1 MADPVD
7 WDVARSVARRFA
19 QRQPFATTFYSEQLE
34 SDFERFTA
42 QAEQL
47 VGEETGLWSLSGNAR
62 ARLTDR
68 DGWIDANVASYQRM
82 LKPLLD
88 KVGDRLSTGRLAPI
102 GSRIAGAELGFMLG
116 WMSGRVLG
124 QYDMLIVEDQ
134 DVDDQDIVYHVGPNV
149 VALERKFAFRPEE
162 FRLWL
167 SLHEVTHRAQFTGV
181 PWLREYFLSL
191 VSEIMESVDPDPDRF
206 AEALR
211 RFASARR
218 EGIDPMDE
226 GGVSGL
232 LATEEQRVV
241 MEKIGG
247 LMSLLEGH
255 GDTTMDRAGADLI
268 PGAERFGK
276 VLRARRS
283 NSRGFVKLLQR
294 LIGLEAKIK
303 QYEQGEAFIE
313 AVEGAGGEALINRVW
328 EGPENLPSIHEIR
341 EPDTWIERLN
351 AVPAVQ

>member
-7 WDVARSVARRFA
+7 WDFAARVARRFA
-19 QRQPFATTFYSEQLE
+19 ARHPFGSSYASPELFD
-34 SDFERFTA
+34 DFERYTS

-47 VGEETGLWSLSGNAR
+47 VGDETGLWSASGDAR
-62 ARLTDR
+62 ARVTDR
-68 DGWIDANVASYQRM
+68 NGWVDANLASFQRM

-88 KVGDRLSTGRLAPI
+88 KVGDRMSDGRLAPI
-102 GSRIAGAELGFMLG
+102 GSRLAGAELGVMLG

-134 DVDDQDIVYHVGPNV
+134 DTDEQDIVYYVGPNV
-149 VALERKFAFRPEE
+149 VALEKRFAFDPDQ

-191 VSEIMESVDPDPDRF
+191 VSEILESVDPDPDRF
-206 AEALR
+206 LEAIKR
-211 RFASARR
+211 MSQARKNG
-218 EGIDPMDE
+218 EDPFGE

-232 LATEEQRVV
+232 LATPEQREV
-241 MEKIGG
+241 MDKIAG

-268 PGAERFGK
+268 PSADRFGR
-276 VLRARRS
+276 VLRARRK
-283 NSRGFVKLLQR
+283 NSRGLVRLLQR
-294 LIGLEAKIK
+294 MIGLDAKIK

-313 AVEGAGGEALINRVW
+313 AVETAGGEELMNRVW
-328 EGPENLPSIHEIR
+328 ENPEHLPSIAEIR
-341 EPDTWIERLN
+341 APELWIERLQ
-351 AVPAVQ
+351 AASAA